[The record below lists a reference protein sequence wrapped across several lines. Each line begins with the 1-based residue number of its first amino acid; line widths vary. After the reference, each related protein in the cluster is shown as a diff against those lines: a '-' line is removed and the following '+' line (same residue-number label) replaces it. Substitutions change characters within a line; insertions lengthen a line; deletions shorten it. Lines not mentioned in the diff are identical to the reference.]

1 MAVDIVRELREVIWP
16 KHYGRWKRR
25 RDDGP
30 SAEEIAGAF
39 CGLTADEVRAAIKA
53 HSR

>member
-16 KHYGRWKRR
+16 KHYDGRSKRR

-30 SAEEIAGAF
+30 SAEEIAGVF
-39 CGLTADEVRAAIKA
+39 CGLTAEEVRAAIKA
-53 HSR
+53 R